1 MQDSVASTHSIR
13 SLGPRKRLVIF
24 ADGTG
29 SAFSSQE
36 SNVWRLYQALDKSEG
51 PDGVLQLARYIPGV
65 GTSAVRVIR
74 VLDGATGFGV
84 PANVRKLYRFLCW
97 NWQVGDQIHLIGFSR
112 GSFTVRTLAGLVASQ
127 GLMPRHVTS
136 AEMDRN
142 ALAAWWAYRAETAP
156 LFKDGRLRMNPLIS
170 VARGLRDALTWTKRK
185 ILGQPTHR
193 EVQASLPK
201 ARRPGNVK
209 IRFMGVFDTVEAY
222 GLPVKEMLHLV
233 DVLIWPL
240 HFRNWRCSPVVATVR
255 HALSLDEERRSFVPL
270 RFDQSPRPDGKPQ
283 PQIDERWFAG
293 VHADVG
299 GGYANDENAFQPLL
313 WMADEAKG
321 LLDFDDVAL
330 GRYRAQLFPQALI
343 HNSRAGLA
351 MFYRYGPREVAGGEV
366 YGGPPVVDVSV
377 VRKIREGADG
387 YAPLTLPEEFRVAT
401 DRAEGPQVQGGLK
414 RDPEA
419 AARVSRL
426 IGWRTATN
434 WITILSILW
443 LVVLPLLNLFRA
455 CRAGPDGGLLDCAVS
470 VVFGAASGLPGEVID
485 NWQLYLA
492 PAVLLA
498 AMVAVN
504 GTLESRIKDASRAL
518 WRPLPLQ
525 SPQGEG

>member
-1 MQDSVASTHSIR
+1 MQDRAVSTHSIR
-13 SLGPRKRLVIF
+13 SLGPRKKLVIF

-29 SAFSSQE
+29 AAFSSQE
-36 SNVWRLYQALDKSEG
+36 SNVWRLYQALDKREG
-51 PDGVLQLARYIPGV
+51 PGGVLQLARYIPGV
-65 GTSAVRVIR
+65 GTSSVRVIR
-74 VLDGATGFGV
+74 ALDGATGFGV

-127 GLMPRHVTS
+127 GLMPRDVTS

-142 ALAAWWAYRAETAP
+142 ALGAWWAYRAEAAP
-156 LFKDGRLRMNPLIS
+156 LFKDGRLQMNPLIS
-170 VARGLRDALTWTKRK
+170 VARGLRDALTWAKRK
-185 ILGQPTHR
+185 TFGQPTHR
-193 EVQASLPK
+193 EVQASLPR
-201 ARRPGNVK
+201 ARQPGAVK

-222 GLPVKEMLHLV
+222 GLPVKELLHLV

-240 HFRNWRCSPVVATVR
+240 HFRNWRCSPVVRTVR
-255 HALSLDEERRSFVPL
+255 HALALDEERRSFVPL
-270 RFDQSPRPDGKPQ
+270 RFDQGPRPDGKPG

-293 VHADVG
+293 VHSDVG
-299 GGYANDENAFQPLL
+299 GGYANDENAFQALL

-321 LLDFDDVAL
+321 LLDVDDVAL

-351 MFYRYGPREVAGGEV
+351 MFYRYGPREVEGGTV

-401 DRAEGPQVQGGLK
+401 DTVLGPQVQGGLR
-414 RDPEA
+414 RDAEL
-419 AARVSRL
+419 AARVARL

-434 WITILSILW
+434 WITILSVVW
-443 LVVLPLLNLFRA
+443 LVASPLVTLYGA
-455 CRAGPDGGLLDCAVS
+455 CRAGPDGDLLECAVS
-470 VVFGAASGLPGEVID
+470 VVLGAATALPAEVIR
-485 NWQLYLA
+485 NWNLYLA
-492 PAVLLA
+492 PALLLA

-518 WRPLPLQ
+518 WKPRPLQ
-525 SPQGEG
+525 SQHGDR